1 MIAQQAN
8 AYAQQAN
15 AYAQQANAYA
25 QQANVIAQQAN
36 AVAQPD
42 FSRGVEKGI
51 DFCKRSILRRLL
63 GLVQVLSFSITAN
76 IGQRS
81 PNLLEYE

>member
-8 AYAQQAN
+8 AV
-15 AYAQQANAYA
+15 A

-42 FSRGVEKGI
+42 FSRDVEKGI
-51 DFCKRSILRRLL
+51 DFCKRS
-63 GLVQVLSFSITAN
+63 N
-76 IGQRS
+76 I
-81 PNLLEYE
+81 